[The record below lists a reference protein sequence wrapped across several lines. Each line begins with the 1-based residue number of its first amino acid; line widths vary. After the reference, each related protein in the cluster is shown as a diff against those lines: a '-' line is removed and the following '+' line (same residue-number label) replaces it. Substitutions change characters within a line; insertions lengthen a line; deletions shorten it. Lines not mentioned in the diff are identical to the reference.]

1 MGTFEATTIAEGAA
15 PSDRASRPRDAKV
28 LEARGLRKQWR
39 SASVP
44 VLDGVDLDLLAGTA
58 TWVGGEN
65 GAGKTTL
72 LRIVAGLITAD
83 SGEIRVSGLDIE
95 RDRRAYQQRI
105 GFLSAGNTGLF
116 NRLTVRRHFDYW
128 ARLAFVP
135 RDRRAIAIEDSLD
148 RFNLR
153 ELADRRVERMS
164 MGQRQ
169 RVRLAM
175 IFLHRPKMLLLDEA
189 LTSLDGQGAALLYAA
204 CTDVLE
210 RRGAILACSPT
221 GERDD
226 EIDFTRRF
234 LLEDGR
240 LRRVE

>member
-1 MGTFEATTIAEGAA
+1 MGPSEATAIADTPAL
-15 PSDRASRPRDAKV
+15 SDRAGPAADAPV
-28 LEARGLRKQWR
+28 LEARGLSKQWR
-39 SASVP
+39 SSKLQ
-44 VLDGVDLDLLAGTA
+44 VLDRVDLDLMPGTA

-72 LRIVAGLITAD
+72 LRVASGLITAD
-83 SGEIRVSGLDIE
+83 SGDVRVFGFDIE
-95 RDRRAYQQRI
+95 RDQRAYQQRI

-135 RDRRAIAIEDSLD
+135 RGERKGAIEDSLD

-175 IFLHRPKMLLLDEA
+175 IFLHRPKVLLLDEA
-189 LTSLDGQGAALLYAA
+189 LTRLDGQGAALLHAA

-221 GERDD
+221 GKRDD

-234 LLEDGR
+234 LLADGR
-240 LRRVE
+240 LEVVE

>member
-1 MGTFEATTIAEGAA
+1 MGSSEATAIADSSA
-15 PSDRASRPRDAKV
+15 PADRASRPPDAPV
-28 LEARGLRKQWR
+28 LEARRLSKQWR
-39 SASVP
+39 SSKLQ
-44 VLDGVDLDLLAGTA
+44 VLDGVDLDLMPGTA

-72 LRIVAGLITAD
+72 LRIISGLITAD
-83 SGEIRVSGLDIE
+83 SGDVRLFGLDIE
-95 RDRRAYQQRI
+95 RDRRAYQQYI

-116 NRLTVRRHFDYW
+116 NRLSVRRHFDYW

-135 RDRRAIAIEDSLD
+135 RTERKAAIEESLD

-189 LTSLDGQGAALLYAA
+189 LTSLDGQGAALLHAA

-210 RRGAILACSPT
+210 HGGAILACSPT

-226 EIDFTRRF
+226 EIDFSRRF
-234 LLEDGR
+234 LLDDGHLR
-240 LRRVE
+240 LIG

>member
-1 MGTFEATTIAEGAA
+1 MGPSEATAIAETPAL
-15 PSDRASRPRDAKV
+15 SDRAGLAADAPV
-28 LEARGLRKQWR
+28 LEARGLSKQWR
-39 SASVP
+39 SSKMQ
-44 VLDGVDLDLLAGTA
+44 VLDRVDLDLMPGTA

-72 LRIVAGLITAD
+72 LRVASGLITAD
-83 SGEIRVSGLDIE
+83 SGDVRVFGFDIE

-135 RDRRAIAIEDSLD
+135 RGERKGAIEDSLD

-175 IFLHRPKMLLLDEA
+175 IFLHRPKVLLLDEA
-189 LTSLDGQGAALLYAA
+189 LTSLDGQGAALLHAA

-221 GERDD
+221 GKRDD

-234 LLEDGR
+234 LLADGR
-240 LRRVE
+240 LEVVE